1 VDGTRLAGA
10 ATVGAAT
17 SFARERYEAFVR
29 AALASHVREASAER
43 SAGQEL
49 AELALDE
56 AGKAA
61 AVGAVGDLAQQDHM
75 VIRSKWCL
83 REIDV
88 RIIRPG
94 LGRRGG
100 PRETL
105 VVGVRAHPGRG
116 HAETAPQ
123 AGLSA
128 RSEEISP
135 VGRALLHG
143 QFARRILGRPK
154 HLPVLRSKSNKDVL
168 RGEPSEYSNPGLG
181 SVQRISQTSSGGGFS
196 RIM

>member
-1 VDGTRLAGA
+1 MQRTGHFYLVLTCRPLCAAPCPIPESLRSPIYEVD
-10 ATVGAAT
+10 
-17 SFARERYEAFVR
+17 
-29 AALASHVREASAER
+29 
-43 SAGQEL
+43 
-49 AELALDE
+49 
-56 AGKAA
+56 KAA
-61 AVGAVGDLAQQDHM
+61 VKTNSRLDKFSA
-75 VIRSKWCL
+75 W
-83 REIDV
+83 
-88 RIIRPG
+88 
-94 LGRRGG
+94 GRRGG

-105 VVGVRAHPGRG
+105 VAGVRAHPGRG